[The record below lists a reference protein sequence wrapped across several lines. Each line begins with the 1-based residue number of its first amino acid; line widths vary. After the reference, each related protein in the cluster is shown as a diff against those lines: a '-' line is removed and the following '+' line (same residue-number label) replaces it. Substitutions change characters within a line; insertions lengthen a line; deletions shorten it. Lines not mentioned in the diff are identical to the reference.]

1 MASRRI
7 GHRITL
13 VSLASSLV
21 LSVSSSVTRADTC
34 LPGPGPACLSDV
46 FQITDGHGHVL
57 TDANGQLASVA
68 IAEGGDEGFNTRIV
82 FDFAGVTIPASL
94 LVGLTEGLPPNSQG
108 AFQLSDAVQL
118 TPISLNF
125 GPGLEVQFL
134 SDPPDPSAG
143 VFALC
148 TAAAGD
154 VCIQE
159 TGGVQDVTGLAFPG
173 VSAPPFHILMQS
185 DPPEVPEP
193 GTSLLLG
200 SGLVGLAAFGARR
213 QHL

>member
-21 LSVSSSVTRADTC
+21 MSVSSTVTRADTC

-46 FQITDGHGHVL
+46 FQIADGHGHVL

-118 TPISLNF
+118 TPISLKF

-134 SDPPDPSAG
+134 SDPADPSQG

-154 VCIQE
+154 ICIPE
-159 TGGVQDVTGLAFPG
+159 TGGVQDVTALAFPNG
-173 VSAPPFHILMQS
+173 NALFHILMQS

-193 GTSLLLG
+193 GTLTLLG
-200 SGLVGLAAFGARR
+200 VGFAGLAAFGARR
-213 QHL
+213 QRV

>member
-1 MASRRI
+1 
-7 GHRITL
+7 
-13 VSLASSLV
+13 
-21 LSVSSSVTRADTC
+21 
-34 LPGPGPACLSDV
+34 
-46 FQITDGHGHVL
+46 VL
-57 TDANGQLASVA
+57 TDANGHLASVA

-82 FDFAGVTIPASL
+82 FDFAGITIPASL

-118 TPISLNF
+118 NPISLNF

-134 SDPPDPSAG
+134 SDPPDPSQG

-154 VCIQE
+154 VCIAE
-159 TGGVQDVTGLAFPG
+159 TGGVQDVTALAFPNG
-173 VSAPPFHILMQS
+173 NAPFHILMQS

-193 GTSLLLG
+193 GTFALLG
-200 SGLVGLAAFGARR
+200 IGLAGVAALGPRR
-213 QHL
+213 QGA